1 MTFSKY
7 LLLCLSASTLAA
19 CQTTDGFV
27 ADIADTFNLSG
38 GSSPYA
44 ISDVEVA
51 KTKDPCPQVKIVDE
65 LSSLSEFASP
75 GNTAESNLI
84 SRVNLQ
90 QVQST
95 CSFQSDQV
103 SVDLKMAFESTLG
116 EKARVRATDQPFFS
130 YPFFVAVTDPKGI
143 IMAKEVFSASMTY
156 EKDEDSHVYFETMR
170 QLIPLDREEN
180 AKRHQVLLGFQ
191 LDPSQL
197 QYNRA
202 NMVTIPAAPA
212 TMSESNE
219 ANDPTSLTAAPPL

>member
-19 CQTTDGFV
+19 CQTADGFV

-38 GSSPYA
+38 NSSPYA

-75 GNTAESNLI
+75 GNTSEPNLI

-90 QVQST
+90 QVEST
-95 CSFQSDQV
+95 CSFQNDQV

-116 EKARVRATDQPFFS
+116 AKGRLRSSDKPFFS
-130 YPFFVAVTDPKGI
+130 YPFFVAVTDPQGI

-156 EKDEDSHVYFETMR
+156 EKGEESHVYFETMR

-191 LDPSQL
+191 LDPAQL
-197 QYNRA
+197 KYNRA
-202 NMVTIPAAPA
+202 NMITVPAEPAPIGI
-212 TMSESNE
+212 
-219 ANDPTSLTAAPPL
+219 APPLQNHQSY